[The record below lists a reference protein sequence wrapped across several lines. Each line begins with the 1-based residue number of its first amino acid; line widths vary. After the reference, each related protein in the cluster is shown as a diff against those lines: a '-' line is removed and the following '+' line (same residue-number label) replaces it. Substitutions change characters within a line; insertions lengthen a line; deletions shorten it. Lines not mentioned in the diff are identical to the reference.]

1 MRLSGLDGVIEIRR
15 DRWGAPHITAQTRH
29 DLWFAQGFCQGQDRL
44 WQLELYRRV
53 ADGRLAEIAGPAAV
67 RLRIGSCARSA
78 WVAPDYGRPLR
89 SIRGSVPTSRRWRR
103 V

>member
-53 ADGRLAEIAGPAAV
+53 ADRAAGGDRRAGRGAF
-67 RLRIGSCARSA
+67 
-78 WVAPDYGRPLR
+78 
-89 SIRGSVPTSRRWRR
+89 GSVHAHARPGSRRTTGGRGGR
-103 V
+103 